1 MSSLPPALPE
11 NPAPPTS
18 VLGLSIPVA
27 MGYVPLGMVF
37 GFLFVQAGAAWWLA
51 VTASVLVFAGAAQFM
66 MVPMLAAGL
75 PVAAIALATL
85 VVNLRH
91 IFYGLSLLDKLPHQ
105 PWARWYLVFALTD
118 ETYSVLTTLP
128 AGTTTRQMVAVALLN
143 QGWWVLG
150 TLLGALIGTQAQVP
164 LVGLD
169 FALAAL
175 FAVLAVEQWRS
186 AHNALPLW
194 VALGSYALAQAL
206 MPQQALLI
214 SIALSVLAGLVLPK
228 RSQSK
233 ATEQEAT

>member
-1 MSSLPPALPE
+1 MSSASTASTPPT
-11 NPAPPTS
+11 APPIS
-18 VLGLSIPVA
+18 VLSLSVPVA

-37 GFLFVQAGAAWWLA
+37 GFLLVQAGGAWWLA
-51 VTASVLVFAGAAQFM
+51 VAASVLVFAGAAQFM
-66 MVPMLAAGL
+66 VVPMLAAGL

-128 AGTTTRQMVAVALLN
+128 PGTSTRQMVGVALLN

-186 AHNALPLW
+186 AHSAAPLW
-194 VALGSYALAQAL
+194 VALASYVLALAV

-214 SIALSVLAGLVLPK
+214 SIALSVLAGLLLP
-228 RSQSK
+228 QWLAAK
-233 ATEQEAT
+233 AADKVAP